1 MSSSRPVV
9 AVVGAGIVGCAHA
22 LAAARAGARVHLF
35 DAAASVSGASV
46 RNFGLIFPLG
56 QPSSA
61 ARYAARSRV
70 IWDEVSRGAGFA
82 LRACGSLTLAHAE
95 DELAVLQAAS
105 AEAAAAPA
113 GGGGIVSGVRLLSA
127 SEARERSGGAA
138 RAAGLLGA
146 LWSPHEA
153 VVDPV
158 AAVRSLPAWLARE
171 HGVTLHLGDA
181 VRGIALPRVE
191 SEAGVLSADAAI
203 VCGGAADAA
212 RGSGA
217 LFPGVYAA
225 PARAGALTRV
235 RLQML
240 RTAPQPAGWRLGP
253 ALAGGLTLARY
264 AAFAHLPGVAAL
276 RARLAAERPAA
287 ARHDIHVLVTQAG
300 DGGLTIGD
308 SHAHAAADAPQAWLD
323 DDAVDEEILA
333 NARRMLAAPHLR
345 IASRWHGEYLKLAGS
360 HALVATPRGQPN
372 VRVVNALGGA
382 GMTLSFGLAEEV
394 VAGLGFAATRG

>member
-1 MSSSRPVV
+1 
-9 AVVGAGIVGCAHA
+9 VGCAHT
-22 LAAARAGARVHLF
+22 LAAAKAGCAVHLY
-35 DAAASVSGASV
+35 DAQASPSGASV
-46 RNFGLIFPLG
+46 RNFGLVFPLG
-56 QPSSA
+56 APPA
-61 ARYAARSRV
+61 AVALAARSRAV
-70 IWDEVSRGAGFA
+70 WGEAAAAARFRLD
-82 LRACGSLTLAHAE
+82 ACGSLTLAHAD
-95 DELAVLQAAS
+95 DEFALLRAAM
-105 AEAAAAPA
+105 ADGGAAAR
-113 GGGGIVSGVRLLSA
+113 GLRLLSA
-127 SEARERSGGAA
+127 REALERSGGAA
-138 RAAGLLGA
+138 CGAGLVGA
-146 LWSPHEA
+146 LWSPSEA
-153 VVDPV
+153 VVDAP
-158 AAVRSLPAWLARE
+158 AALHALRGWLAAA
-171 HGVTLHLGDA
+171 HGVTLHLGEG
-181 VRGIALPRVE
+181 VRGIALPVVDG
-191 SEAGVLSADAAI
+191 EAGALRADAAI
-203 VCGGAADAA
+203 VCGGTADAA
-212 RGSGA
+212 RGARA
-217 LFPGVYAA
+217 LFPEVYAA
-225 PARAGALTRV
+225 AARAGALTRV

-276 RARLAAERPAA
+276 RARLAAERPVA

-360 HALVATPRGQPN
+360 HALVATPGGQPN

-394 VAGLGFAATRG
+394 VAGLGFGATRG